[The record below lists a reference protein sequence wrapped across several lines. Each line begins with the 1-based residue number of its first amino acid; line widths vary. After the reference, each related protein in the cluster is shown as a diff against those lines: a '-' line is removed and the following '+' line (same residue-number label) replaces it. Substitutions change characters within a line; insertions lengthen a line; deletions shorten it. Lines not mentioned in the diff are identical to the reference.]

1 MASGG
6 ASPFPWLVLFYL
18 CRRHAGLEAW
28 QSTSWIAP
36 DKSHLS
42 GRSGRR
48 NEVVVGV
55 VLGCNCWL
63 LPWQWQTKDQ
73 EVRSH
78 SVQPLIAA
86 WGHTWEIFQR
96 FIITVSQELKWSMHT
111 NVYLRLP
118 MRVYLCVQ
126 KCVPIF
132 LGNSSGLSF
141 QILKSYLPAF
151 SWVTIFSY
159 WSLVGSYFLAKE

>member
-78 SVQPLIAA
+78 GMQPLIAA

-111 NVYLRLP
+111 NVYLRLCT
-118 MRVYLCVQ
+118 CVFVCT
-126 KCVPIF
+126 KVCSNLPGKLIWPKLSNPKILPTSFLMSDNLLLLVPCGF
-132 LGNSSGLSF
+132 LLFG
-141 QILKSYLPAF
+141 
-151 SWVTIFSY
+151 
-159 WSLVGSYFLAKE
+159 